1 MVTKGIYVLELENG
15 NYYVGYSKNIPKRLQ
30 LHFSGKGSRWTRLHT
45 PVRIVET
52 LKGNLLD
59 ELKVTLKYIFIFGS
73 EKVRGSIYVATNPSE
88 TKVHMIEC
96 KAKYYVMTGKVSF
109 KWIDLRAIKY
119 CINQ

>member
-30 LHFSGKGSRWTRLHT
+30 LHFSSKGSRWIRLHK
-45 PVRIVET
+45 PVRVVET
-52 LKGNLLD
+52 LKGNLLT

-88 TKVHMIEC
+88 TKIHMIEC